1 MKSQLHTLGVENLC
15 WKLLIELE
23 SITCKASALLLLFL
37 QGPRLSP
44 SLNLSFFPFKSLN
57 LCFSLSLFSIFSLP
71 DSFTFI
77 FQFFVNKGKGYRK
90 STVNEFNLNLVETY
104 ASVRSC
110 YHHHLT
116 IHLRAAFNLF
126 NHY

>member
-15 WKLLIELE
+15 WKLLIESE

-57 LCFSLSLFSIFSLP
+57 HFHFSQSSPFLTLLLSF
-71 DSFTFI
+71 FI
-77 FQFFVNKGKGYRK
+77 FLSIKERDIEKVQ
-90 STVNEFNLNLVETY
+90 
-104 ASVRSC
+104 
-110 YHHHLT
+110 
-116 IHLRAAFNLF
+116 
-126 NHY
+126 